1 VHPAVQSFAIESFDD
16 WRKLLDATYVRLAA
30 DRTATGPFCGHI
42 DHARCGGI
50 TLSTMVSG
58 GRTVGIRT
66 LRNAPSTLSRQPNGR
81 AEWRPGSTRRKNNA
95 QL

>member
-58 GRTVGIRT
+58 GPVRSS
-66 LRNAPSTLSRQPNGR
+66 AR
-81 AEWRPGSTRRKNNA
+81 AVHELHCAVAETYRPRSA
-95 QL
+95 C